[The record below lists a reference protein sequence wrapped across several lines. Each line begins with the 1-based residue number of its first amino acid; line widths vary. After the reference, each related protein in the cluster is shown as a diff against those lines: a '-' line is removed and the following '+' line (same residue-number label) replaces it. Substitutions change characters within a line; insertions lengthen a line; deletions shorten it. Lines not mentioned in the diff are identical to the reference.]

1 MVRVRREIPVSRGEF
16 ISLGAV
22 GWVHKINDH
31 IALKSP
37 REEDCDKFT
46 HENKFYDIL
55 ELHPPCPDLPQSF
68 LRIPTGNFLAFYGGG
83 TLEERLREHQIRD
96 EGPHGGSLI
105 EVKKREPLALVER
118 WIMELSSAAAWLESL
133 GYVHTDIRPPNL
145 LLDGQE
151 HLKLTDFDCVQQ
163 LGTPAEGSAAPWA
176 RVLGTEAGDKCGSF
190 GDNGA
195 RYEQFAIGSVL
206 YMMTRGHEPYD
217 DGSIAPE
224 DAPVVVDLFQQMKFP
239 PLGEHKLDRVI
250 KQCWKGEYG
259 TLKDLADET
268 DLLPG
273 ASSFPRATALDD
285 GYCSK
290 VRRECEQLVERGI
303 LDEN

>member
-1 MVRVRREIPVSRGEF
+1 MLRVRREIPTTRGEF

-37 REEDCDKFT
+37 REEDCDKFA
-46 HENKFYDIL
+46 HEKNSMIYLNHTLLVQTSLKVSYGLREATSLLSMAVVLLTNICANIKFGTKDL
-55 ELHPPCPDLPQSF
+55 MEVVSLRSRKESPLHSSSDGSWNY
-68 LRIPTGNFLAFYGGG
+68 RM
-83 TLEERLREHQIRD
+83 RLRGSNLSDMPTQISD
-96 EGPHGGSLI
+96 HLI
-105 EVKKREPLALVER
+105 YFLTVKSISNSRISYSVRK
-118 WIMELSSAAAWLESL
+118 
-133 GYVHTDIRPPNL
+133 
-145 LLDGQE
+145 
-151 HLKLTDFDCVQQ
+151 

-176 RVLGTEAGDKCGSF
+176 RVLSTEAGDECGSF

-206 YMMTRGHEPYD
+206 YMLTRGYEPYD

-239 PLGEHKLDRVI
+239 PLGEDKLDGVI
-250 KQCWKGEYG
+250 QQCWKGEYE

-268 DLLPG
+268 KLLSG
-273 ASSFPRATALDD
+273 ASSFPRATAFDD
-285 GYCSK
+285 DYCNK
-290 VRRECEQLVERGI
+290 VRRECEDLVEPGI
-303 LDEN
+303 FDEN

>member
-1 MVRVRREIPVSRGEF
+1 MLRVRREIPTTRGEF

-37 REEDCDKFT
+37 REED
-46 HENKFYDIL
+46 Y
-55 ELHPPCPDLPQSF
+55 LPQSF
-68 LRIPTGNFLAFYGGG
+68 LRASRGNFLAFYGGG
-83 TLEERLREHQIRD
+83 TLDERLRKHQIRD

-105 EVKKREPLALVER
+105 KVKEREPLALVER
-118 WIMELSSAAAWLESL
+118 WIMELSHAAAWLESL
-133 GYVHTDIRPPNL
+133 GYAHTDIRPPNL
-145 LLDGQE
+145 LLDSQE
-151 HLKLTDFDCVQQ
+151 HLKLTDFDSVRK

-176 RVLGTEAGDKCGSF
+176 RVLGTEAGDECGSF

-206 YMMTRGHEPYD
+206 YMLTRGYEPYD

-224 DAPVVVDLFQQMKFP
+224 DAPVVVVLFQQMKFP
-239 PLGEHKLDRVI
+239 PLGEDKLDGVI
-250 KQCWKGEYG
+250 QQCWKGEYE

-268 DLLPG
+268 KLLSG
-273 ASSFPRATALDD
+273 ASAFPRATAFDD
-285 GYCSK
+285 DYCNK
-290 VRRECEQLVERGI
+290 VRRECEDLVELGI
-303 LDEN
+303 FDEN